1 MTCEQLEELYA
12 AGDRMADSLLIA
24 EIYTAAIHPDLT
36 LEQSVTQIRHL
47 VEARNAGQTRRM
59 RALNFEMEVP
69 GE

>member
-24 EIYTAAIHPDLT
+24 EIYTAAIHPELT
-36 LEQSVTQIRHL
+36 ADQALERIRDL

-59 RALNFEMEVP
+59 RALNFEMEAD
-69 GE
+69 